1 MSTTLIL
8 ILVIVLL
15 CFSIFMARQ
24 IKRYKIKRVGT
35 QVMAK
40 VVEVHSWQ
48 EPTIKD
54 YSIQSKPVPLVTGG
68 WQYEVIA
75 EWANPTNEQTYIFT
89 SERKKGLPSSKK
101 GDYLPAY
108 ISPKGNYLELL

>member
-1 MSTTLIL
+1 MFI
-8 ILVIVLL
+8 
-15 CFSIFMARQ
+15 ARQ
-24 IKRYKIKRVGT
+24 IKLYSIRRAGT

-48 EPTIKD
+48 EPRIKD
-54 YSIQSKPVPLVTGG
+54 YYMQSRLAPR

-75 EWANPTNEQTYIFT
+75 EWTDPTNEQTYVFT
-89 SERKKGLPSSKK
+89 SERKNGLPMSKK

-108 ISPKGNYLELL
+108 ISPKGNYLELQ